1 MTIRSGLVALAIAT
15 VIGTPAAAIAQESV
29 KIGVLAGV
37 TGPLANFI
45 PPMLDSVNLVVQQ
58 VNDQGGLLDGNQMEI
73 VIADTQAAAQPA
85 VDAANKLVGVENV
98 AAIWGALSSG
108 AALAAATSVAIPNK
122 VVMLSPTATSP
133 EMTSLDD
140 DDYIYRVVASDN
152 YQGKV
157 LANIVKEE
165 GIAKVA
171 VTYVNNDYG
180 VGIARTF
187 IEAFKAAGGE
197 VTGEQKHEEKSAS
210 YRAELATLAGG
221 EPEALVLIAYAGGSG
236 ITIVRQSLEN
246 GLFDRF
252 IGTDGLR
259 DNKLI
264 EEIGAENL
272 ATTFFSSPT
281 SPPGTTAREKFNGAY
296 EAAYE
301 TAKDKIFIEQSY
313 DAAFLLALAVEQ
325 AGIADRAAIRD
336 ALRAV
341 AGPPGEVIEPG
352 EWAKAKELIAAG
364 ADINYE
370 GVGGSLDFDEV
381 GDVTGFF
388 GKFVVEDGGYK
399 ETGIYQ

>member
-1 MTIRSGLVALAIAT
+1 MQIRSHLLGLTVA
-15 VIGTPAAAIAQESV
+15 VAAGISMQAVAQEPV

-37 TGPLANFI
+37 TGPLANFV
-45 PPMLDSVNLVVQQ
+45 PPMLDAVNLAVSQ
-58 VNDQGGLLDGNQMEI
+58 VNDQGGLLDGQPMEI

-98 AAIWGALSSG
+98 AAIWGGLSSG
-108 AALAAATSVAIPNK
+108 ATLAAATSVAMPNK

-133 EMTSLDD
+133 EMTTLDD
-140 DDYIYRVVASDN
+140 DDYIYRVVASDD

-157 LANIVKEE
+157 LAKIVQEE
-165 GIAKVA
+165 GLSKVA
-171 VTYVNNDYG
+171 ITYVNNDYG

-197 VTGEQKHEEKSAS
+197 ITGEQKHEEKSAS
-210 YRAELATLAGG
+210 YRAELATLTQG
-221 EPEALVLIAYAGGSG
+221 EPEALVVIAYAAGSG

-252 IGTDGLR
+252 VGTDGLR

-264 EEIGAENL
+264 EELGEQNL
-272 ATTFFSSPT
+272 TTTFFSSPT
-281 SPPGTTAREKFNGAY
+281 SPPGTTALEKFQSAY
-296 EAAYE
+296 QAAYE
-301 TAKDKIFIEQSY
+301 TTDDKIFIEQSY

-325 AGIADRAAIRD
+325 AGSADRAAIRD
-336 ALRAV
+336 ALSLV

-364 ADINYE
+364 TDINYE
-370 GVGGSLDFDEV
+370 GVGGSLDFDDK

-388 GKFVVEDGGYK
+388 GKFVVENGSYK
-399 ETGIYQ
+399 ETGVYQ

>member
-1 MTIRSGLVALAIAT
+1 MTIRSSLAALSAAT
-15 VIGTPAAAIAQESV
+15 LLALPTAALSQESV

-37 TGPLANFI
+37 TGPLANFV
-45 PPMLDSVNLVVQQ
+45 PPILDSVNLAAKH
-58 VNDQGGLLDGNQMEI
+58 VNDQGGLLDGQTMEI
-73 VIADTQAAAQPA
+73 VVADTQAAAQPA

-108 AALAAATSVAIPNK
+108 ATLAAATAVAIPNK
-122 VVMLSPTATSP
+122 VVMLSPTSTSP
-133 EMTSLDD
+133 EMTGLDD
-140 DDYIYRVVASDN
+140 GDYVFRVVASDD

-157 LANIVKEE
+157 LADIVKEE
-165 GIAKVA
+165 GINKVA

-187 IEAFKAAGGE
+187 MESFKAAGGE
-197 VTGEQKHEEKSAS
+197 ITGEQKHEEKSAS
-210 YRAELATLAGG
+210 YRSELATLSGG
-221 EPEALVLIAYAGGSG
+221 DPEALVVIAYAGGSG

-246 GLFDRF
+246 GFFDRF

-264 EEIGAENL
+264 EEIGEENL
-272 ATTFFSSPT
+272 STTFFSSPT
-281 SPPGTTAREKFNGAY
+281 SPPGTTAQDKFKTAF

-301 TAKDKIFIEQSY
+301 TTKDKIFIEQSY

-325 AGIADRAAIRD
+325 AGSADRTAIRD

-341 AGPPGEVIEPG
+341 ASPPGEVVEPG
-352 EWAKAKELIAAG
+352 EWEKAKALIAAG
-364 ADINYE
+364 TDVNYE
-370 GVGGSLDFDEV
+370 GVGGSLDFDDA

-388 GKFVVEDGGYK
+388 GRFIVEDGSYK
-399 ETGIYQ
+399 ETGVYQ

>member
-1 MTIRSGLVALAIAT
+1 MTIRAGLVALTMATAIGISAT
-15 VIGTPAAAIAQESV
+15 AIAQESV

-45 PPMLDSVNLVVQQ
+45 PPMLDSVNLAAGQ
-58 VNDQGGLLDGNQMEI
+58 VNEQGGLLDGKRMEI
-73 VIADTQAAAQPA
+73 VITDTQAAAQPA

-108 AALAAATSVAIPNK
+108 ATLAAATSVAMPNK

-133 EMTSLDD
+133 EMTGLED
-140 DDYIYRVVASDN
+140 DDYIFRVVASDD

-157 LANIVKEE
+157 LADIVKEE
-165 GIAKVA
+165 GIGKVA

-221 EPEALVLIAYAGGSG
+221 EPEALVVIAYAGGSG
-236 ITIVRQSLEN
+236 ISIVRQSLEN

-264 EEIGAENL
+264 EELGEENL

-281 SPPGTTAREKFNGAY
+281 SPPGTTAQEKFMSAY

-301 TAKDKIFIEQSY
+301 TTEDKIFIEQSY

-325 AGIADRAAIRD
+325 AGSADRAAIRD
-336 ALRAV
+336 ALRIV
-341 AGPPGEVIEPG
+341 ASPPGEIIEPG

-364 ADINYE
+364 TDINYE
-370 GVGGSLDFDEV
+370 GVGGSLDFDDV

-388 GKFVVEDGGYK
+388 GKFVVENGSYK
-399 ETGIYQ
+399 ETGVYQ

>member
-1 MTIRSGLVALAIAT
+1 MTIRASIVALT
-15 VIGTPAAAIAQESV
+15 VVAAVGTSTTANGQESV

-58 VNDQGGLLDGNQMEI
+58 VNDQGGLLDGQSMEI

-108 AALAAATSVAIPNK
+108 ATLAAATSVAVPNK

-133 EMTSLDD
+133 EMTGLND
-140 DDYIYRVVASDN
+140 DDYIFRVVASDD

-157 LANIVKEE
+157 LADIVKEE
-165 GIAKVA
+165 GINKVA

-187 IEAFKAAGGE
+187 IDAYKTAGGE

-221 EPEALVLIAYAGGSG
+221 EPEALVVIAYAGGSG
-236 ITIVRQSLEN
+236 ISIVRQSLEN

-264 EEIGAENL
+264 EELGEENL

-281 SPPGTTAREKFNGAY
+281 SPPGTTAQEKFKGAY

-301 TAKDKIFIEQSY
+301 TAEDKIFIEQSY

-325 AGIADRAAIRD
+325 AGSADRAAIRD

-364 ADINYE
+364 TDINYE
-370 GVGGSLDFDEV
+370 GVGGSLDFDDV

-388 GKFVVEDGGYK
+388 GKFVVENGSYI
-399 ETGIYQ
+399 ETGVYQ